1 MALAGDPGGRPQRHQ
16 WHNARLPLALL
27 LFTPLVLAP
36 LLLAYGGRL
45 EKISQAL
52 RWQGKELVSSRNSP
66 YQNIAVL
73 RNQEQQT
80 IYTDGR
86 PLYTFPDA
94 DIEAAELF
102 VHLPLLAHPA
112 PQRVLLLGGGAGGVL
127 AEILKY
133 GTIRRVDYL
142 ELDPAILESVRRFA
156 DPASRQALADPRVRV
171 HYRDGREFV
180 RSCASRYDIIL
191 IGTPL
196 PENLQENRYF
206 SVEFFRQLALLLA
219 DKGIVATLAPGST
232 TYYGPEMKRMTES
245 LLATCKAAFT
255 HALVIPGD
263 QNLFLAA
270 NGLNLEGLFADEL
283 AGRLAA
289 RRVQPRLITREHLRW
304 LFDPSQLAWFHA
316 NISGGGVVNSDLEP
330 YLLARQIFQTTAT
343 FNPSL
348 KPLLDRLGR
357 LSAVSLLPWAVLL
370 AAVVTAVCRY
380 RPEVA
385 LPYLITTTGCV
396 AMILEL
402 ALMLLFQLVHG
413 AMIQTIGLLI
423 ALFMAGLWC
432 GSMLTSA
439 RRPAQQDFRWLAGG
453 EAGFVLLCGTLALL
467 FSVSG
472 FTTSLSATAAYALI
486 LPLLLLCGFLTGL
499 QFPPAVRTLRRG
511 ERQWRKH
518 QWRQHRWR
526 KQPRGSTH
534 LRLRPSRGLS
544 RRLQRRPAAAS
555 RARLSRDAAAASAA
569 QMRQF
574 HGPAHFGNRWYN
586 KKMISRRAFMQT
598 VCLSAL
604 ALQAGAREIGSGVAG
619 RREALWYQ
627 KLDDGKGTVT
637 CALCPRRCTIPD
649 GGSGFCRARKNFAG
663 TLTSLGYAL
672 PCSINVDPVE
682 KKPFFNFHPST
693 RSLSLACAGC
703 NLRCKFC
710 QNWEI
715 SQLSPLESRNY
726 LTPVAQ
732 VPTMAI
738 AQGCKSVAF
747 TYTEPVTYFEY
758 MLDVAR
764 AARAKGVLAITH
776 SNGYINPEPQAEL
789 CRHLDAAN
797 IDLKGFQREILR
809 LRLRSGACPGAHR
822 TEELPATRGL
832 AGGHQPCHPRL

>member
-1 MALAGDPGGRPQRHQ
+1 MSGAADSSLFIAVPAAFGRGAAPRQRLTLPASPGIAGDRSSLEYLRQTDRTGQLMSSLPAPVSGARACAITVGATGIVAQTVLLREILAQFAGNELYIGLIIGIWIAAEAFGAMLAGRCAAVRRSPVAAFLNLTLLFSLTFPLCIFLTRSCKTIAALPADQAATLLQVITVTAALLFPPALLHGAQFVAATALFALLTADPQAAAGRTYAFDTLGTIAGGLLVSFVL
-16 WHNARLPLALL
+16 LPLYTAFQSAALLLFVGAAASLWLWQATPAADRRGTSGVNSICLPFALL
-27 LFTPLVLAP
+27 LFTPLVLVP

-45 EKISQAL
+45 EMISQSL
-52 RWQGKELVSSRNSP
+52 RWQGKELVASSNSP

-94 DIEAAELF
+94 DIEGAELF

-156 DPASRQALADPRVRV
+156 DPASLQALADPRVRI

-180 RSCASRYDIIL
+180 RNCASRYDIIL

-219 DKGIVATLAPGST
+219 DKGLVATLAPGST
-232 TYYGPEMKRMTES
+232 AYYGPEMRSMTES
-245 LLATCKAAFT
+245 LLATCRAAFS

-270 NGLNLEGLFADEL
+270 NGLNLEALSADEL

-289 RRVQPRLITREHLRW
+289 RRIQPRLISREHLRW

-316 NISGGGVVNSDLEP
+316 NIAGGGVVNSDLEP

-343 FNPSL
+343 FNPAL
-348 KPLLDRLGR
+348 KPLLERLGR
-357 LSAVSLLPWAVLL
+357 LSAVSLLPWVVLL

-432 GSMLTSA
+432 GSMLTAA
-439 RRPAQQDFRWLAGG
+439 RRPAPQDLRWLAGG

-467 FSVSG
+467 ISVSG

-499 QFPPAVRTLRRG
+499 QFPPAVRLCGG
-511 ERQWRKH
+511 E
-518 QWRQHRWR
+518 
-526 KQPRGSTH
+526 STCGVNTNGVNTGGAS
-534 LRLRPSRGLS
+534 SR
-544 RRLQRRPAAAS
+544 AAA
-555 RARLSRDAAAASAA
+555 R
-569 QMRQF
+569 
-574 HGPAHFGNRWYN
+574 
-586 KKMISRRAFMQT
+586 I
-598 VCLSAL
+598 
-604 ALQAGAREIGSGVAG
+604 
-619 RREALWYQ
+619 
-627 KLDDGKGTVT
+627 
-637 CALCPRRCTIPD
+637 
-649 GGSGFCRARKNFAG
+649 
-663 TLTSLGYAL
+663 YA
-672 PCSINVDPVE
+672 CD
-682 KKPFFNFHPST
+682 
-693 RSLSLACAGC
+693 
-703 NLRCKFC
+703 
-710 QNWEI
+710 
-715 SQLSPLESRNY
+715 
-726 LTPVAQ
+726 
-732 VPTMAI
+732 
-738 AQGCKSVAF
+738 
-747 TYTEPVTYFEY
+747 
-758 MLDVAR
+758 
-764 AARAKGVLAITH
+764 
-776 SNGYINPEPQAEL
+776 
-789 CRHLDAAN
+789 
-797 IDLKGFQREILR
+797 
-809 LRLRSGACPGAHR
+809 
-822 TEELPATRGL
+822 
-832 AGGHQPCHPRL
+832 